1 MTPEHRL
8 ETVSLR
14 DAELIIF
21 DWDGTLVDSRGV
33 IVDTLRASLREV
45 GLPELPGRELQQ
57 VIGLG
62 LQEAIEALVPHADTP
77 TRDRLRE
84 AYGRR
89 FQAYRATD
97 MPFFPGAAE
106 GLEALAAEGRTLA
119 VATGKSRRGL
129 DRMLMEWG
137 LEERFLATR
146 CADET
151 CSKPDPRMVR
161 ELLEETEV
169 APERAVLVGDT
180 AFDMEMAHRAGLNRI
195 AVTYGVHERERLA
208 PWEPHAWADSF
219 PGVLGHLGCEG
230 LESEPAQG
238 YN

>member
-1 MTPEHRL
+1 MNRVQRPESVPL
-8 ETVSLR
+8 Q
-14 DAELIIF
+14 DAELVIF

-33 IVDTLRASLREV
+33 IVDTLRASLQEV
-45 GLPELPGRELQQ
+45 GLPALPDRELQQ

-62 LQEAIEALVPHADTP
+62 LQEAIEALVPHADPP

-89 FQAYRATD
+89 FQSYRATD

-106 GLEALAAEGRTLA
+106 GLEALAAEGRALA

-137 LEERFLATR
+137 LEERFQATR

-151 CSKPDPRMVR
+151 CSKPDPRMVH
-161 ELLEETEV
+161 ELLEETGV

-180 AFDMEMAHRAGLNRI
+180 AFDMEMAYRAGLHRV
-195 AVTYGVHERERLA
+195 AVTYGVHEPERLA
-208 PWEPHAWADSF
+208 PWAPHALADSF
-219 PGVLGHLGCEG
+219 PEVLDHLGCEG